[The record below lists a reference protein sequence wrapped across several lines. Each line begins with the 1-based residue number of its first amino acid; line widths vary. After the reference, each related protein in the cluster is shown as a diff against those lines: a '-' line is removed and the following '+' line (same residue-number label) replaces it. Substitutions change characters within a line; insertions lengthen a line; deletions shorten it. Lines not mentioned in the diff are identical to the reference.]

1 MDIVEELLEIIKVE
15 IVNKQGLFL
24 NLCAFNYLNA
34 LVKMPKNKGRIGY
47 ETIKPAVLQMVIY
60 LKNKGKI
67 DLCEEIYAK
76 TEEDCIYI
84 RCYGLQFSFHHIN
97 SIVLTEKWPE
107 LNNPQV
113 QWDGIKL
120 QPMAESLYNLSR
132 EVVGK
137 SMGQNDI
144 KIRINDIL
152 MTYGH
157 L

>member
-1 MDIVEELLEIIKVE
+1 
-15 IVNKQGLFL
+15 
-24 NLCAFNYLNA
+24 
-34 LVKMPKNKGRIGY
+34 
-47 ETIKPAVLQMVIY
+47 
-60 LKNKGKI
+60 
-67 DLCEEIYAK
+67 
-76 TEEDCIYI
+76 
-84 RCYGLQFSFHHIN
+84 
-97 SIVLTEKWPE
+97 VLTEKWPE